1 MKLSTVM
8 LVLTGILFLGVL
20 TAYNLSLKAA
30 YAKGTFRN
38 RFGEHTFRQLNNV
51 KQIQVKSANM
61 MGLSIEHG
69 DREGVW
75 INDRVK
81 NLVKVKQSGETVIV
95 DLINAD
101 STNYRLVNSGDL
113 VMIVNK
119 LNQLS
124 TENHQL
130 KGKGADNY
138 GGEVNVIGLKGE
150 SFTMLIDE
158 QSSVKMTDSKI
169 RRFKAKI
176 GGDRYWSGLIV
187 SSSNHFDTAYFD
199 VIGKSS
205 LQLQNPDIKVP
216 YYKFGDS
223 SRVELWGR
231 SAQRVSN

>member
-8 LVLTGILFLGVL
+8 LVLAGTLFLGVL

-30 YAKGTFRN
+30 YIKGTFRN

-61 MGLSIEHG
+61 MGLSIEYG

-81 NLVKVKQSGETVIV
+81 NLVKVQQAGETVIV
-95 DLINAD
+95 DLVNAD
-101 STNYRLVNSGDL
+101 STNYRLVNSGDVVL
-113 VMIVNK
+113 IVNK

-124 TENHQL
+124 TKNRQL
-130 KGKGADNY
+130 KGKQSDNY
-138 GGEVNVIGLKGE
+138 GGEVNMTGLKGE

-158 QSSVKMTDSKI
+158 QSSVNMADNKF

-187 SSSNHFDTAYFD
+187 SSSNRLDTAYFD

-223 SRVELWGR
+223 SRVEFWGR
-231 SAQRVSN
+231 SAQRISN